1 MISWAEDASLD
12 GRLYPIT
19 EWGTRPY
26 CPANFY
32 EWMSEA
38 ATATN
43 QNTIWTN
50 AKFIAQWNVEEN
62 MPNTTEDTLSWMQ
75 HLASVWRE
83 TRDYRTQH
91 DYDTGDA

>member
-12 GRLYPIT
+12 GRLYPLT

-43 QNTIWTN
+43 QNTIMGECEIRRTMECGGEH
-50 AKFIAQWNVEEN
+50 A
-62 MPNTTEDTLSWMQ
+62 
-75 HLASVWRE
+75 
-83 TRDYRTQH
+83 DYN
-91 DYDTGDA
+91 